1 MLRGVITFWKV
12 SLVRT
17 KVPLHQTAR
26 EYSYKE
32 FPCPQ
37 LMVVSCREQEQCRI
51 VWRVYLFQIIFS
63 CNARLCASWLQS
75 PGRGRGRGARRAGVR
90 GALHRG
96 PHLRPASPHI
106 TSRLISWFEHLLHLH
121 VYFLFFFIYS
131 RNISHHILRI
141 SLCQFC
147 ITIIWPTCLNV
158 PIILLTSSH

>member
-37 LMVVSCREQEQCRI
+37 LIVVSCREQEQCRI

-106 TSRLISWFEHLLHLH
+106 ASRLIHQH
-121 VYFLFFFIYS
+121 VYFLYLFIYS
-131 RNISHHILRI
+131 RNISNHILRV

-158 PIILLTSSH
+158 SSILLTSSH

>member
-90 GALHRG
+90 GVLHRG

-106 TSRLISWFEHLLHLH
+106 ASRLIRTPFASACI
-121 VYFLFFFIYS
+121 FLIFIYLFQEYFPWHFTD
-131 RNISHHILRI
+131 ISMPVLYYNYLTHLFK
-141 SLCQFC
+141 C
-147 ITIIWPTCLNV
+147 
-158 PIILLTSSH
+158 ILLTSSH

>member
-90 GALHRG
+90 GVLHRG
-96 PHLRPASPHI
+96 PHLRPASSHI
-106 TSRLISWFEHLLHLH
+106 DSRLIPFTSACILYIT
-121 VYFLFFFIYS
+121 YFYLSIPGIFPITFYGYLYASFVLQLFD
-131 RNISHHILRI
+131 
-141 SLCQFC
+141 
-147 ITIIWPTCLNV
+147 PPV
-158 PIILLTSSH
+158 

>member
-63 CNARLCASWLQS
+63 CNARLCASWL
-75 PGRGRGRGARRAGVR
+75 RGRGARRAGVR
-90 GALHRG
+90 RALHRG

-106 TSRLISWFEHLLHLH
+106 ASRLIHQH
-121 VYFLFFFIYS
+121 VYFLFLLIYF

-158 PIILLTSSH
+158 PIILLTFSH